1 MSEAQQD
8 DPYFEADAQHYV
20 LRLFVTGTTPRSTRA
35 IENLRQICEEYLAG
49 RYTLEVVDIYQS
61 PEAARDHQ
69 VIAAPTLVKLLPEPV
84 RRELREWLS
93 GAMIFGT
100 YGAAHDRRSG
110 RPRARASGPEH
121 RTGSFGRD
129 G

>member
-8 DPYFEADAQHYV
+8 DPYPAADAQHYV

-49 RYTLEVVDIYQS
+49 RYTLEVVDIYQY

-84 RRELREWLS
+84 RRMIGDLGDLERVLQGLS
-93 GAMIFGT
+93 IVRDPSDEM
-100 YGAAHDRRSG
+100 DD
-110 RPRARASGPEH
+110 PPEAS
-121 RTGSFGRD
+121 S
-129 G
+129 